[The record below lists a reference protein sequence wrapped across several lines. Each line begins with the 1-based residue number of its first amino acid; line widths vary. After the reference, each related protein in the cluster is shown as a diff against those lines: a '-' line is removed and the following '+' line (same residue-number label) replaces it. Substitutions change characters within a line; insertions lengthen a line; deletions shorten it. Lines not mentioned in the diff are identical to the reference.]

1 MIVFKKI
8 TAKNFLSYGNVP
20 TSVDLNKFKNTLI
33 VGENG
38 SGKSVLFSDAICY
51 VLYGKPYRSI
61 NKGQLLNSINQKGL
75 EVEIEFSTGL
85 SEFRVKRGIRPGIFE
100 IYKDNVLVDQE
111 AATKDYQGYL
121 EKHVLKV
128 NFKTFCQVVILGTAS
143 FVPFMK
149 LNAGQRREVIEDV
162 LDISIF
168 SEMNNLLKHRILET
182 REEANLVSVKIDSSK
197 KEAKAQ
203 QKLIKVI
210 EEVKESR
217 ILEEEEQISTIKAK
231 RDLLKTS
238 IAHMKDRIEYAKKA
252 APEPVDAALLRTTQ
266 RTCDRL
272 EDEIQRNIKQAKNV
286 VSLENCQ
293 TCLQGV
299 STDHKTHIKS
309 IVEATISTTRGK
321 LQEEMVVLSDLKLL
335 SDAYETYKSDVIM
348 LTNSLNTMSEN
359 AHALDMSVEEKY
371 ELIQSIQKNNSNV
384 IDEKQKLKELA
395 EKAMGLLG
403 RKSELLEEKNLQDVS
418 LILLKD
424 SGIKAAI
431 IKEYVPIINKLINKY
446 LGVFGFFV
454 NFNLD
459 ENFVETIKSRGR
471 DEFSYDSF
479 SEGEKRKID
488 LSILFSFREIAEMK
502 NSANCNLLV
511 CDEIGESAFDLIAR
525 DAFMEIL
532 NSLEGGNNFVISHT
546 APSHESYDAVIK
558 VEKKNDFSIF
568 NYLT

>member
-1 MIVFKKI
+1 MIIFKKI

-20 TSVDLNKFKNTLI
+20 TSVELNKYKNVLI

-38 SGKSVLFSDAICY
+38 SGKSVLFSDAICF

-75 EVEIEFSTGL
+75 EVEIEFSTG
-85 SEFRVKRGIRPGIFE
+85 SSDFRVLRGIRPGIFE
-100 IYKDNVLVDQE
+100 IYKDGVLVDQE
-111 AATKDYQGYL
+111 AAKKDYQGYL

-162 LDISIF
+162 LDIAIF

-182 REEANLVSVKIDSSK
+182 REETNLVAVRIESSK
-197 KEAKAQ
+197 KEATAQ
-203 QKLIKVI
+203 QKLIRVI
-210 EEVKESR
+210 EEAKESR
-217 ILEEEEQISTIKAK
+217 ILEEQSAIENIKQ
-231 RDLLKTS
+231 RRSILNVS
-238 IAHMKDRIEYAKKA
+238 IADQKLKIVNLKRTS
-252 APEPVDAALLRTTQ
+252 PTPVDEVALRTAQ
-266 RTCDRL
+266 RTVDRL
-272 EDEIQRNIKQAKNV
+272 EDEIQRSVKQAKSV
-286 VSLENCQ
+286 ASLEECQ

-299 STDHKTHIKS
+299 SADHKSHIKK
-309 IVEATISTTRGK
+309 IVESTISGTRDK
-321 LQEEMVVLSDLKLL
+321 LDAAKSALADIEALSDVYGVYKNEVTLL
-335 SDAYETYKSDVIM
+335 TTE
-348 LTNSLNTMSEN
+348 LNSLNESLQVMDRSI
-359 AHALDMSVEEKY
+359 EERY
-371 ELIQSIQKNNSNV
+371 ELIQTIQKNNSNV
-384 IDEKQKLKELA
+384 ADEKKKLKDLA
-395 EKAMGLLG
+395 EKAIGLLN

-418 LILLKD
+418 LTLLKD
-424 SGIKAAI
+424 SGIKAEI
-431 IKEYVPIINKLINKY
+431 IKEYIPIINKLINKY

-459 ENFVETIKSRGR
+459 ENFVETIRSRGR

-488 LSILFSFREIAEMK
+488 LAILFSFRQIAELK

-558 VEKKNDFSIF
+558 VEKKNDFSVF